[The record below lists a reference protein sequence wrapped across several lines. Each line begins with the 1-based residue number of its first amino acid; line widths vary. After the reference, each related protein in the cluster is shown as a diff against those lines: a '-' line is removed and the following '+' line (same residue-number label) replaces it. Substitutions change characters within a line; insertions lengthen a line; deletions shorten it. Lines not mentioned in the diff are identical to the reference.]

1 MLGMRIAQVER
12 KTRET
17 QIQVT
22 VTLDGKGSASNRTGV
37 RFLDHML
44 DAIATHSL
52 MDLEVKAEGD
62 LQHHVVEDV
71 ALALGSALSKA
82 LGDRA
87 GINRF
92 GHAIVPMD
100 DALALA
106 AVDLVRRP
114 FASIQLQIEHTML
127 EDTPREDLEHFLPSL
142 STALEATMHVKV
154 LEGRNDHHKAEAA
167 FKAFARAFGSAIAP
181 DPRRSNQL
189 PSSKGL
195 M

>member
-1 MLGMRIAQVER
+1 MRNAQIER
-12 KTRET
+12 KTKET
-17 QIQVT
+17 QIQVI
-22 VTLDGKGSASNRTGV
+22 VKLDGKGSANNRTGV

-44 DAIATHSL
+44 DAIATHSSI
-52 MDLEVKAEGD
+52 DLEVKAQGD
-62 LQHHVVEDV
+62 LKHHVVEDV
-71 ALALGSALSKA
+71 ALAVGLALNKA
-82 LGDRA
+82 LGDRV

-114 FASIQLQIEHTML
+114 FASIQLQLERSML

-142 STALEATMHVKV
+142 TTALEATVHVKM
-154 LEGRNDHHKAEAA
+154 LEGRNDHHKVEAA
-167 FKAFARAFGSAIAP
+167 FKAFARALGSAIAQ
-181 DPRRSNQL
+181 DPRRINKT
-189 PSSKGL
+189 PSSKGK

>member
-1 MLGMRIAQVER
+1 MRNAQIER
-12 KTRET
+12 KTKET
-17 QIQVT
+17 RIEVT
-22 VTLDGKGSASNRTGV
+22 VKLDGKGSAKNRTGV

-52 MDLEVKAEGD
+52 IDLEVKAQGD
-62 LQHHVVEDV
+62 LKHHVVEDV
-71 ALALGSALSKA
+71 ALAVGLALNKA
-82 LGDRA
+82 LGDRV

-106 AVDLVRRP
+106 AVDLARRP
-114 FASIQLQIEHTML
+114 FASIQLQLERSML

-142 STALEATMHVKV
+142 ATALEATVHVKM
-154 LEGRNDHHKAEAA
+154 LEGRNDHHKVEAA
-167 FKAFARAFGSAIAP
+167 FKAFARALGSAIAP
-181 DPRRSNQL
+181 DPRRTNRT
-189 PSSKGL
+189 PSSKGK

>member
-1 MLGMRIAQVER
+1 MRSAQIER

-17 QIQVT
+17 RVN
-22 VTLDGKGSASNRTGV
+22 VAVALDGKGSASNRTGV

-44 DAIATHSL
+44 NTFATHSFL
-52 MDLEVKAEGD
+52 DLEVKATGD

-71 ALALGSALSKA
+71 ALALGLALNKA
-82 LGDRA
+82 LGDRV
-87 GINRF
+87 GITRF

-114 FASIQLQIEHTML
+114 FASIQLLIERTML

-142 STALEATMHVKV
+142 ATSLDATVHVKV
-154 LEGRNDHHKAEAA
+154 LEGRNDHHKVEAA
-167 FKAFARAFGSAIAP
+167 VKAFARAFGSAITL
-181 DPRRSNQL
+181 DPRRSSHL
-189 PSSKGL
+189 PSSKG
-195 M
+195 MM

>member
-1 MLGMRIAQVER
+1 MRSAQIER
-12 KTRET
+12 RTKET
-17 QIQVT
+17 QVQVT
-22 VTLDGKGSASNRTGV
+22 VALNGKGSASNRTGV

-44 DAIATHSL
+44 DAFATHSL
-52 MDLEVKAEGD
+52 LDLEVKAKGD

-71 ALALGSALSKA
+71 ALALGSALDKA

-114 FASIQLQIEHTML
+114 FASIQLQVERAML

-142 STALEATMHVKV
+142 TTALEATVHVKV
-154 LEGRNDHHKAEAA
+154 LEGRNDHHKVEAA
-167 FKAFARAFGSAIAP
+167 FKAFARAFGCAIAL
-181 DPRRSNQL
+181 DPRRSSQL
-189 PSSKGL
+189 PSSKGT